1 MKQITWPGGP
11 LQVLQGAAPRRPL
24 HLQGLHSAPQTAR
37 SSGAYTPAAA
47 PRPSTSSSG
56 GDLGHG
62 SHGRSSAAPLDPYQ
76 GFPAPEP
83 SSGTAPCKL
92 ITVVTV
98 MVNVLLELQLL
109 VVTVI
114 VKVLSE

>member
-11 LQVLQGAAPRRPL
+11 LQVLQGAAPHRPL
-24 HLQGLHSAPQTAR
+24 HLPGLHSAPRTAR
-37 SSGAYTPAAA
+37 SSGAYTPVAA

-56 GDLGHG
+56 GDLGRG

-98 MVNVLLELQLL
+98 IVNILLELQLPVNL
-109 VVTVI
+109 
-114 VKVLSE
+114 LQLLQ

>member
-11 LQVLQGAAPRRPL
+11 LQVLQGAAPHRPL
-24 HLQGLHSAPQTAR
+24 HLPGLHSAPRTAR
-37 SSGAYTPAAA
+37 SSGAYTPVAA

-56 GDLGHG
+56 GDLGRG
-62 SHGRSSAAPLDPYQ
+62 SHGRSSAAPSDLYQ
-76 GFPAPEP
+76 GSPALEP

-98 MVNVLLELQLL
+98 IVNILLELQLPVNL
-109 VVTVI
+109 
-114 VKVLSE
+114 LQLLQ